1 MKKVVLFLSA
11 AAITATATT
20 FMSFSDEGTTD
31 EQKIQ
36 SIVDAKVTVFL
47 EEQAAACKAKAME
60 AAKPI
65 ADSIIAVERAAFEKA
80 QAKGGAKPAVKPT
93 VKPTK
98 PVVKAPVKT
107 PTPAPAPA
115 PAPKPAA
122 TGKGG
127 NDASEAPAKAA
138 TGKGDAPAPE
148 KATPIKAT
156 GKGN

>member
-36 SIVDAKVTVFL
+36 SIVDAKITVFM

-80 QAKGGAKPAVKPT
+80 QAKGTTTKPA

-115 PAPKPAA
+115 PAPGTNTGKANSAPAA
-122 TGKGG
+122 VENDVNQGKA
-127 NDASEAPAKAA
+127 NATPAKVEEAINQ
-138 TGKGDAPAPE
+138 GK
-148 KATPIKAT
+148 KK
-156 GKGN
+156 N

>member
-36 SIVDAKVTVFL
+36 SIVDAKITVFM

-80 QAKGGAKPAVKPT
+80 QAKGAATKPA

-127 NDASEAPAKAA
+127 NDASDAPAKAA

-148 KATPIKAT
+148 KAAPIKAT